1 MAIEWYVAR
10 DGKTYGP
17 FTPEEMTAGARDGEL
32 RRDDLV
38 WRKGMPYWQPAADL
52 PGLWP
57 PPPPAL
63 LAAPTREPAP
73 PATSPTPATPPP
85 PAVAAAATPAPR
97 AEARHDAERQAE
109 PAESAPKRA
118 GFIRRHWRGELGLP
132 KAYWGVGVLLTLVA
146 VGLAYG
152 FGATVGAANL
162 SPVAGGIAMLCFL
175 SFLCIMTVWQLVGIW
190 RSAGNHIRTTGR
202 TVWGALARV
211 AVVVGVVR
219 SVVEFSTV
227 IWPMLSESA
236 MLAAGRDNI
245 PAHRLR
251 LLRNGTELELA
262 GGMPFGTADALK
274 NVLDAAPAVRVL
286 HLNSMGG
293 RVAEGYQIYQ
303 IVRDRNLITY
313 TATDCVSACTIAF
326 LGGSQRY
333 LSSRARLGFHSLSYG
348 GVDQTRLPDIN
359 TDLRQMLVQHG
370 APQWFID
377 KALTTGADSMWYPPT
392 GDLIAAKIVTRVV
405 DPDQFAMS
413 GVGGWRDT
421 DALERSLLSSPIYA
435 LIKASD
441 PEGFKKIAGRFAEA
455 VRLGKSEPEVI
466 QDVQAV
472 LGTDVLPKYLNVAP
486 DGAIQRYWRAQIA
499 EMEHLSKTDPA
510 LCVAFAFP
518 EQRREG
524 YNVNKLVPRDLLTED
539 IAALT
544 ELVRQ
549 ATSAPQMQKPAN
561 LDQEF
566 AGVMD
571 RISKRL
577 PRAQDVLAYPGDY
590 FNDPRTLCDA
600 LLAFYHD
607 VLNLP
612 PQRSGPML
620 RSLAEP
626 PR

>member
-1 MAIEWYVAR
+1 MATEWYVAR

-17 FTPEEMTAGARDGEL
+17 FAPQEMSAGARDGEL

-38 WRKGMPYWQPAADL
+38 WRKGMPYWQRAADV

-57 PPPPAL
+57 PPPTAL
-63 LAAPTREPAP
+63 LAAPSREPA
-73 PATSPTPATPPP
+73 SPTTPTAGTGPTRNVRLEAKVQP
-85 PAVAAAATPAPR
+85 VA
-97 AEARHDAERQAE
+97 EDSARR
-109 PAESAPKRA
+109 RV
-118 GFIRRHWRGELGLP
+118 GFIRRHWRGELTLA
-132 KAYWGVGVLLTLVA
+132 KAYWGVGVLLTLLAIGV
-146 VGLAYG
+146 AYG
-152 FGATVGAANL
+152 FGAAVRAANP
-162 SPVAGGIAMLCFL
+162 SPVAGGIAMVGFL

-190 RSAGNHIRTTGR
+190 RAAGGHIRSTGR
-202 TVWGALARV
+202 SVWGVLARV
-211 AVVVGVVR
+211 AVVIGAVR
-219 SVVEFSTV
+219 SVVDFSTV

-262 GGMPFGTADALK
+262 GGIPFGTADALK

-286 HLNSMGG
+286 HLNSVGG
-293 RVAEGYQIYQ
+293 RVTEGYQIYQ

-326 LGGSQRY
+326 LGGTQRY

-348 GVDQTRLPDIN
+348 GVDQKRLPDIN
-359 TDLRQMLVQHG
+359 ADLQQMLVQHG

-377 KALTTGADSMWYPPT
+377 KALTTSADSMWYPPT
-392 GDLIAAKIVTRVV
+392 NDLIAAKIVTQVV

-413 GVGGWRDT
+413 GVGGWRDKET
-421 DALERSLLSSPIYA
+421 LERSLLSSPIYA
-435 LIKASD
+435 LIKDSD
-441 PEGFKKIAGRFAEA
+441 PDGFKKIAARFAEA
-455 VRLGKSEPEVI
+455 LRLGKSEPEVI

-472 LGTDVLPKYLNVAP
+472 LAADVLPKYLQVAP
-486 DGAIQRYWRAQIA
+486 DGVIQRYWRVQIA
-499 EMEHLSKTDPA
+499 EMEHLSTSDPA

-524 YNVNKLVPRDLLTED
+524 YNINKLVPREMLAED

-544 ELVRQ
+544 ELITQ
-549 ATSAPQMQKPAN
+549 AIRAPQPQKPAD
-561 LDQEF
+561 LDREF
-566 AGVMD
+566 GGVMD

-577 PRAQDVLAYPGDY
+577 PHAQDVLADPSKY
-590 FNDPRTLCDA
+590 FNDPSTLCNA

-607 VLNLP
+607 MLNLP

>member
-17 FTPEEMTAGARDGEL
+17 FTPEEMSAGARDGEL

-38 WRKGMPYWQPAADL
+38 WRKGMPYWQPAADV

-57 PPPPAL
+57 APPTAL
-63 LAAPTREPAP
+63 LAAPAREPASL
-73 PATSPTPATPPP
+73 AAPTAG
-85 PAVAAAATPAPR
+85 AGPR
-97 AEARHDAERQAE
+97 AELQREGNVQAE
-109 PAESAPKRA
+109 AGRSAAWRH
-118 GFIRRHWRGELGLP
+118 GFIRRHWRGELTLAT
-132 KAYWGVGVLLTLVA
+132 AYWGVGVLLTLVA
-146 VGLAYG
+146 IGVAYG
-152 FGATVGAANL
+152 FGAAVGAANL
-162 SPVAGGIAMLCFL
+162 SPVTGGIAMVCFL
-175 SFLCIMTVWQLVGIW
+175 SFLCVMTVWQLVGIW
-190 RSAGNHIRTTGR
+190 RAAGYHIRSSGR
-202 TVWGALARV
+202 SVWGVLARV
-211 AVVVGVVR
+211 AVVIGAVR
-219 SVVEFSTV
+219 SVADFATV

-245 PAHRLR
+245 PTHRLR

-286 HLNSMGG
+286 HLNSIGG
-293 RVAEGYQIYQ
+293 RVTEGYQIYQ

-326 LGGSQRY
+326 LGGTQRY

-348 GVDQTRLPDIN
+348 GVDQKRLPDIN
-359 TDLRQMLVQHG
+359 ADLHQMLTQHG

-392 GDLIAAKIVTRVV
+392 GDLIAAKIVTQVV

-413 GVGGWRDT
+413 GVGGWRDKE
-421 DALERSLLSSPIYA
+421 ALERSLLSSPIYA
-435 LIKASD
+435 LIKDSD
-441 PEGFKKIAGRFAEA
+441 PDGFKKISGRFTEA

-472 LGTDVLPKYLNVAP
+472 LAADVLPKYLQVAP

-499 EMEHLSKTDPA
+499 EMEHLGKNDPG

-524 YNVNKLVPRDLLTED
+524 YNINKLVPREMLAED

-544 ELVRQ
+544 ELITQAVR
-549 ATSAPQMQKPAN
+549 APQLQKPPT
-561 LDQEF
+561 LDREF
-566 AGVMD
+566 ASVMD

-577 PRAQDVLAYPGDY
+577 PRAQDVLAYPSDY

-626 PR
+626 LR